1 MTGRANAL
9 PVQFPQD
16 CRLAPCWAGAARN
29 IAAPWNIAV
38 RTRGVF
44 THRDDFQKPACA
56 ERGLVRTVSQPFSG
70 KYGPCIHF
78 WMLVFDIKDV
88 YIGGADLASDG
99 IVMKDAGKRGDFCP
113 APIK

>member
-9 PVQFPQD
+9 PVQFPP
-16 CRLAPCWAGAARN
+16 RLPAGA
-29 IAAPWNIAV
+29 V
-38 RTRGVF
+38 LGGRG
-44 THRDDFQKPACA
+44 AI
-56 ERGLVRTVSQPFSG
+56 GSFSG

-99 IVMKDAGKRGDFCP
+99 IVMKDVGKCVDFCLP
-113 APIK
+113 R